1 MVDTNEF
8 QKYYIFIL
16 IFYIIIISCNLTK
29 IDFTKLQYYLIPIIL
44 YIGYCVG
51 DLLSGLYHY
60 FMDTYDLK
68 ILKDYHKYFRAHH
81 TNPLSMEKYP
91 MLTTVVE
98 IMPIGIIIG
107 LIAQHYITSTPLLAI
122 IIVINLVICSS
133 QFVHRMAHRRNHEY
147 DENNNKKFYIPNFI
161 KFLQDNNIIL
171 NNKEHSKHHVT
182 EVMNY
187 CIANGST
194 SHILDNIIDYFD
206 MPLSS
211 YKNSNNIHNK
221 ISIRDKYKII
231 DKYL

>member
-1 MVDTNEF
+1 
-8 QKYYIFIL
+8 
-16 IFYIIIISCNLTK
+16 
-29 IDFTKLQYYLIPIIL
+29 
-44 YIGYCVG
+44 
-51 DLLSGLYHY
+51 
-60 FMDTYDLK
+60 
-68 ILKDYHKYFRAHH
+68 
-81 TNPLSMEKYP
+81 
-91 MLTTVVE
+91 
-98 IMPIGIIIG
+98 
-107 LIAQHYITSTPLLAI
+107 
-122 IIVINLVICSS
+122 
-133 QFVHRMAHRRNHEY
+133 MAHRRNHEY